1 MIDCTELLVL
11 QEHDLELDRLEEK
24 TRQIQEK
31 AARLAADL
39 QKDQDLLDKKAA
51 LLKKIQVRKK
61 GSETELA
68 GHSDQLK
75 SLEAKLHNASAPA
88 TYLALEK
95 EIAGLKEKI
104 SALES
109 KVLEDMEKQETLEK
123 DLAKGQKILAGQ
135 RLHLDEIKARQAGEL
150 AALAQEKDLARTKR
164 NQVAL
169 KIQGQALE
177 IYEDLRHTK
186 KGRIIWDTE
195 TSGCPACGMSLPA
208 SFVTALV
215 GRPSADHCPYC
226 KVLIRWTGL
235 LDSIRQ

>member
-1 MIDCTELLVL
+1 MIDCTELLAL

-31 AARLAADL
+31 AARMEADI
-39 QKDQDLLDKKAA
+39 QKDQDLLDKKTA

-68 GHSDQLK
+68 GHSDKLK
-75 SLEAKLHNASAPA
+75 ALETKLKNASAPA

-95 EIAGLKEKI
+95 EIAGLKGKI
-104 SALES
+104 SEIES

-135 RLHLDEIKARQAGEL
+135 RLHLADIKIRQASEL
-150 AALAQEKDLARTKR
+150 ASLAQEREQARTKR
-164 NQVAL
+164 HQAAL

-177 IYEDLRHTK
+177 IYEELRHTK

-195 TSGCPACGMSLPA
+195 TNGCPACGMSLPA

-215 GRPSADHCPYC
+215 GRPTADHCPYC